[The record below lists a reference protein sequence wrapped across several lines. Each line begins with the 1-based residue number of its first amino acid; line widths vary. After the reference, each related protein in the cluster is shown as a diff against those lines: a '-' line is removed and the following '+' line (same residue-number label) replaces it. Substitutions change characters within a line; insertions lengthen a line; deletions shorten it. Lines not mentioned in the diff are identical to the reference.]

1 MGWWQ
6 PTTILP
12 RKTPVGEWQN
22 GGFCNS
28 QLFCVE
34 IYANGGITM
43 AVKAKIRM
51 ETISAIQK
59 RLRKLPKKDDGKTR
73 AEALEMLTAD
83 LQKALAKGY
92 SLQELREI
100 VREEGATLPL
110 AKLGE
115 QSGKEPADDMGGNE
129 ERAGRESASEPSTP
143 AQEIDEL
150 LADEPT
156 GKGRTIDEAP
166 QGNREVGS
174 RPIVQGNSQL
184 IDGKGASPAKGQA
197 LVFKESDRRRGDS
210 GRQAAVLETD
220 MPDEDL

>member
-22 GGFCNS
+22 GGFCKS
-28 QLFCVE
+28 QLFCEE

-43 AVKAKIRM
+43 AVKAKITM

-73 AEALEMLTAD
+73 TEALEMLTAD

-110 AKLGE
+110 AKLGA
-115 QSGKEPADDMGGNE
+115 QPGKESTNDMGGNE
-129 ERAGRESASEPSTP
+129 EKAGCEFASEPSAP
-143 AQEIDEL
+143 SQEIDEL

-156 GKGRTIDEAP
+156 GNGRTIDESP
-166 QGNREVGS
+166 QGNREFGS

-184 IDGKGASPAKGQA
+184 IDGKGASSAKGQA
-197 LVFKESDRRRGDS
+197 LVFEESNRRKGTG
-210 GRQAAVLETD
+210 GRAVTVFETG